1 MQPLDVP
8 SKFLLHVDQGIWEF
22 AESSLFTLFSTCL
35 GHVFVKFEGENKDF

>member
-1 MQPLDVP
+1 MQNTCQQDVQD
-8 SKFLLHVDQGIWEF
+8 VWEF